1 MPAVPAA
8 AASSHFLTREIA
20 ARAVE
25 LAGPMLRA
33 AAHDGAVNQ
42 SGVLYLVVTDP
53 LRGPQA
59 CASFEEAIL
68 HEQGFGRPPS
78 EWDADYA
85 GFARAK
91 ARLSWQTGL
100 DSHVVQVLQ
109 PHLLRRDD
117 TALWGSVNLDGI
129 VVGVSGNEAAY
140 DEAFA
145 GAVAMLARALSQQE
159 RARLA
164 ASQLVVR

>member
-1 MPAVPAA
+1 MPAAP
-8 AASSHFLTREIA
+8 AASSHLLTREVA

-25 LAGPMLRA
+25 LALPMLRA
-33 AAHDGAVNQ
+33 AVADEAVNQ
-42 SGVLYLVVTDP
+42 SGVLYLVITDP
-53 LRGPQA
+53 LHGPQA
-59 CASFEEAIL
+59 CDNFEDAIVY
-68 HEQGFGRPPS
+68 EQGIGRSPP

-100 DSHVVQVLQ
+100 DSHVVQTLQ
-109 PHLLRRDD
+109 PQLLREGD
-117 TALWGSVNLDGI
+117 TALWGSVNLGGI

-145 GAVAMLARALSQQE
+145 GTVAMLARALVKQE
-159 RARLA
+159 RARLP
-164 ASQLVVR
+164 ASRLVVR

>member
-1 MPAVPAA
+1 MPVVPAA

-145 GAVAMLARALSQQE
+145 GAVAMLARALSRQE

>member
-1 MPAVPAA
+1 MPAVSAA
-8 AASSHFLTREIA
+8 AASSHFLNRDIA

-25 LAGPMLRA
+25 LAAPMLRTA
-33 AAHDGAVNQ
+33 AGDAAVNQ
-42 SGVLYLVVTDP
+42 SGVVYLVITDP
-53 LRGPQA
+53 LRGPHA
-59 CASFEEAIL
+59 CASFEDAIV
-68 HEQGFGRPPS
+68 HEQGFGRSPA

-100 DSHVVQVLQ
+100 DSHVVQALR
-109 PHLLRRDD
+109 PHLLREGD

-145 GAVAMLARALSQQE
+145 GAVALLARALARQE

>member
-1 MPAVPAA
+1 MQLAAFERDAHVLVGGEAAEAPGQAV
-8 AASSHFLTREIA
+8 
-20 ARAVE
+20 
-25 LAGPMLRA
+25 G
-33 AAHDGAVNQ
+33 D
-42 SGVLYLVVTDP
+42 
-53 LRGPQA
+53 
-59 CASFEEAIL
+59 
-68 HEQGFGRPPS
+68 EQGFGRPPS

-145 GAVAMLARALSQQE
+145 GAVAMLARALSRQE
-159 RARLA
+159 RARLG

>member
-1 MPAVPAA
+1 MPASTA
-8 AASSHFLTREIA
+8 AASSHLLTRELA

-25 LAGPMLRA
+25 LALPMLRA
-33 AAHDGAVNQ
+33 AAADDAVNQ
-42 SGVLYLVVTDP
+42 SGVLYVVITNP

-59 CASFEEAIL
+59 CASFDEAVVY
-68 HEQGFGRPPS
+68 EQGIGRPRS

-91 ARLSWQTGL
+91 AQLSWQTGL
-100 DSHVVQVLQ
+100 DSHVVQTLQ
-109 PHLLRRDD
+109 PQLLREGD
-117 TALWGSVNLDGI
+117 TALWGSVNLGGI

-145 GAVAMLARALSQQE
+145 GAVALLARALVKQQ
-159 RARLA
+159 RARLP
-164 ASQLVVR
+164 ASQLVLR